1 MKAIGKIGVFLFLQ
15 LFIFPVIVFFVQFL
29 IDYYLLGL
37 NEPFR
42 RPTWL
47 GMVIMLMGPYFFT
60 YSKWANENILNTKS
74 SKPNNTSYTSLNEVV
89 EAIEEPIDNN
99 HDILS
104 NINLPSLSTKE
115 EDDKETLLKIEE
127 LKKQIESLLESKENL
142 ENSLK
147 EDVLSL
153 VDRQRIAEEKYFEE
167 KRAKTVIGVLLFMV
181 IIAGVAEY
189 IGVL

>member
-1 MKAIGKIGVFLFLQ
+1 MNAIGKIVVM
-15 LFIFPVIVFFVQFL
+15 FISFFVLSTIFWFINL
-29 IDYYLLGL
+29 EMNGTNKINPLGVVTIIG
-37 NEPFR
+37 FS
-42 RPTWL
+42 WF
-47 GMVIMLMGPYFFT
+47 IS
-60 YSKWANENILNTKS
+60 YSKWANDNIWNRKTNEH
-74 SKPNNTSYTSLNEVV
+74 NNTSDTSLNEVV

-153 VDRQRIAEEKYFEE
+153 VDRQRIAEEKYFAEIRS
-167 KRAKTVIGVLLFMV
+167 KNVIVVLLFM
-181 IIAGVAEY
+181 IMIAGAAAY
-189 IGVL
+189 AGLL